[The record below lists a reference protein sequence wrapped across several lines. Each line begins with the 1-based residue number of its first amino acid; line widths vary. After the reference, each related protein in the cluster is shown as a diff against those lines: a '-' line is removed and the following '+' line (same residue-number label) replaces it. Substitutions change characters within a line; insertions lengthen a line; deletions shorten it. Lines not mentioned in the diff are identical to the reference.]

1 MNYIKCPKCGKEEP
15 AFDYAHVCGPV
26 EVKKSF
32 SKLLRQFEKE
42 SKLEIFGLG
51 ARRDI
56 WEKALEKYA
65 ELIVRECMLQVEEQY
80 KPVLE
85 DKEMMKDT
93 HWDGYVQCGVD
104 SYVAIR
110 EHFYGVEE

>member
-65 ELIVRECMLQVEEQY
+65 ELIVRECAENFAKVWYEQG
-80 KPVLE
+80 LDIRGAE
-85 DKEMMKDT
+85 LDKFMKRFD
-93 HWDGYVQCGVD
+93 
-104 SYVAIR
+104 
-110 EHFYGVEE
+110 EHFGVEE